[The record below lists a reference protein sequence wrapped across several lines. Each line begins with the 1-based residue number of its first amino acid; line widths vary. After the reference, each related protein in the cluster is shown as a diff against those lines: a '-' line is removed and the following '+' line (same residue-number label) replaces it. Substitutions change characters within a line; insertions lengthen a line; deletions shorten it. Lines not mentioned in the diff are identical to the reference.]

1 VSNKKHFFELDSSC
15 YICDTINPII
25 KYILKVVGAVLSER
39 TLYSIFL
46 LISESMDTH
55 RGKTNMGT
63 GEVESISKTSIFL
76 KKCLDK
82 LNVKDPNYPE

>member
-1 VSNKKHFFELDSSC
+1 
-15 YICDTINPII
+15 
-25 KYILKVVGAVLSER
+25 
-39 TLYSIFL
+39 
-46 LISESMDTH
+46 MDTH